1 ALSHRAK
8 WQKKPIII
16 LTVSVPSTV
25 QSSQGAPH
33 SGCSHTRT
41 SSVALTTP
49 TWATVHVD
57 GLSSRLTGSNR
68 IITVFFEALTETI
81 WSRLSQLAVEQ
92 GIPVEGLSGTVAA
105 HNEHRL
111 HTNESVG
118 VLSDILSAAR
128 SMISS
133 TPSESDTASSLD
145 ELRVHLRHLIGHADT
160 LMGEPNRVVS
170 MILDVVV
177 DGHHKDDTT
186 HLVEWFHRR
195 GCVGVDREAKG
206 RLVDVWASVNHL
218 LRTRLT
224 AQLDLW
230 RTSPTNVGFGS
241 TLLLTLADCCID
253 FLCLTD
259 LLTSELAV
267 TTSLRS
273 VRNQSV
279 GHSANTDARQ
289 LLFGFSSGFDTLS
302 NRLKQF
308 TEESTG
314 ESQDD
319 VLFCRAFTN
328 GVSTCI
334 ERYLSMSA
342 DALKRKREYLQ
353 NSCIVF
359 RRLPFL
365 QAMDVDDTDAEDLP
379 FVDASSEFPNMN
391 GLAGASSLHLPDQ
404 TPRRRSP
411 NPHRSTASEH
421 ECFGRAG
428 STDDPIAGKVSPLPE
443 WTPKPDDLP
452 DPWTRGLDPHPNST
466 RSADD
471 SCESNTPEGW
481 HAVLPAEWISVV
493 AGDVSSMTA
502 NAQSVEAETNKF
514 ERFSDA
520 YIAGM
525 PAKRRKVMQEH
536 ARSLAQPPSGFL
548 ADCLSDAIRV
558 IGCRPFVESDEERRR
573 GLLDPPNG
581 LSADTFRGSVPE
593 KDLSLVLSLRDLV
606 SERIAARLATDPD
619 FDPTQFPMSH
629 EAFVKKTAH

>member
-1 ALSHRAK
+1 RSHAK
-8 WQKKPIII
+8 
-16 LTVSVPSTV
+16 
-25 QSSQGAPH
+25 
-33 SGCSHTRT
+33 T
-41 SSVALTTP
+41 SSVTLTTP
-49 TWATVHVD
+49 TWATAHVD
-57 GLSSRLTGSNR
+57 GLSSRLTGSDR
-68 IITVFFEALTETI
+68 IFTVFFEALTETI

-92 GIPVEGLSGTVAA
+92 GIPIEGLSSTVAA
-105 HNEHRL
+105 HNENRL
-111 HTNESVG
+111 HTNEAVG

-128 SMISS
+128 NMISS
-133 TPSESDTASSLD
+133 SPFESDIASSLD
-145 ELRVHLRHLIGHADT
+145 ELRVHLRHLIGHADI
-160 LMGEPNRVVS
+160 LMGEPSRVVS
-170 MILDVVV
+170 MILNVVV
-177 DGHHKDDTT
+177 DGHDKDDTV

-195 GCVGVDREAKG
+195 GCVGVRREARG
-206 RLVDVWASVNHL
+206 PLVDVWASVNHL
-218 LRTRLT
+218 LRTSLT

-230 RTSPTNVGFGS
+230 RASPTNVGFGS

-267 TTSLRS
+267 TTSL
-273 VRNQSV
+273 QSV
-279 GHSANTDARQ
+279 TDQSVVHSANADARQ

-314 ESQDD
+314 ESQADAH
-319 VLFCRAFTN
+319 FCRAFTN

-334 ERYLSMSA
+334 ERYLSMSS
-342 DALKRKREYLQ
+342 DALRRKREYLR

-379 FVDASSEFPNMN
+379 FVDASSEFHNMD
-391 GLAGASSLHLPDQ
+391 GPISASSVHLTNQ
-404 TPRRRSP
+404 TPRQRP
-411 NPHRSTASEH
+411 PTHRSTDAEH
-421 ECFGRAG
+421 ECFSRAQSSG
-428 STDDPIAGKVSPLPE
+428 DPISGKVPPLPE
-443 WTPKPDDLP
+443 WTPKPNDLP
-452 DPWTRGLDPHPNST
+452 DPWTRGLDPHPDSS

-471 SCESNTPEGW
+471 SGESNTPEGW

-493 AGDVSSMTA
+493 AGDISSMTA
-502 NAQSVEAETNKF
+502 NAQSVEAGTNKL

-525 PAKRRKVMQEH
+525 PAKRRKVMQDH

-558 IGCRPFVESDEERRR
+558 IGCRPLVESDEERPR
-573 GLLDPPNG
+573 GLIGPANG

-593 KDLSLVLSLRDLV
+593 KDLNLVLSLRDLV

-629 EAFVKKTAH
+629 EAFVKKTVH